1 MDPAIIVDSAAQG
14 DAVSRRSGKKGEKG
28 KGKQVSIYS
37 KRAVKLRTLIVGR
50 RAGLVGK
57 HVQYFLS
64 SFATGIFYSV
74 SGSLD
79 LGHLASFYRC
89 LSRLDV
95 SQTIQ
100 NLSRMRF
107 QL

>member
-28 KGKQVSIYS
+28 KGKKQVSIYS

-57 HVQYFLS
+57 HVQSFLS

-74 SGSLD
+74 SGS
-79 LGHLASFYRC
+79 
-89 LSRLDV
+89 
-95 SQTIQ
+95 
-100 NLSRMRF
+100 
-107 QL
+107 